1 METPPT
7 PQNPRRKRGAQPGNR
22 NAYKHGFYARPF
34 SRQEINSLDDV
45 QNGMADEIAMLRLLM
60 RRIMEQ
66 AEEKDGGLQE
76 TLQTL
81 QRLSLVANRLAKLIK
96 IHHELTGKQGAVN
109 SHVEDVK
116 REFSKML
123 DEKGWPKTGN

>member
-7 PQNPRRKRGAQPGNR
+7 PKTQRRKRGAQPGNR
-22 NAYKHGFYARPF
+22 NAYKHGFYASPF
-34 SRQEINSLDDV
+34 SRQEINSLEDV

-60 RRIMEQ
+60 RRIMGQSDER
-66 AEEKDGGLQE
+66 DRSFDE

-96 IHHELTGKQGAVN
+96 VHHELTGDQA
-109 SHVEDVK
+109 DDL
-116 REFSKML
+116 RELKKEFNKML
-123 DEKGWPKTGN
+123 DEYE